1 MLSTGILCSWGIWL
15 LRYVEVLAKKPVN
28 MNVTISL
35 LPTCMFQ
42 FPIRFHLQNTS
53 LPTKLVKMSRW
64 QQQSIKPRTKF
75 LWAWHAC
82 CYFSHAQLCD
92 NMDCSLPGS
101 SVHGVLQARILEWV
115 AISSSRGSS
124 WPGNRTCVSY
134 FCIGRQAFYSSTTWE
149 AVLAWG
155 PM

>member
-1 MLSTGILCSWGIWL
+1 MLSTDILCLWAIWL
-15 LRYVEVLAKKPVN
+15 LHCVEVIAKSPVN

-64 QQQSIKPRTKF
+64 QQQSIKPSRKF

-82 CYFSHAQLCD
+82 CYFSRVQLC
-92 NMDCSLPGS
+92 NNTDCSLPGS
-101 SVHGVLQARILEWV
+101 SVHGVLQARILECV
-115 AISSSRGSS
+115 AISSSRESS
-124 WPGNRTCVSY
+124 WPGNRTCASY
-134 FCIGRQAFYSSTTWE
+134 FCVGRQAFYTSMTWE
-149 AVLAWG
+149 APWAWG